1 MLPNSFGIRDS
12 DLIFLESAL
21 QSHSD
26 IIPYARKLQTT
37 NVPRLGTE
45 GTILH
50 QISEGWAGGSITPQH
65 HLIASALCCFNNL
78 DYLFDLFESSQKQGS
93 LQPPIWAIASISR
106 SVLVSASR
114 ILFVLL
120 PDDNSVRQTN
130 LRKIHNSNLGSQ
142 ELFHEAA
149 QDFEVMANLRD
160 TLEKPN
166 DVPGTKISDTKMT
179 DAAVDYLLNNVYRID
194 ESHSKLFTE
203 GVKWMWN
210 TWSGLAHGLEWPTR
224 SPNTDKGYG
233 YEVIPGIYATDFFV
247 LSMLT
252 LTAIIECYEAF
263 FGEQDVETD
272 S

>member
-114 ILFVLL
+114 ILYVLL

-130 LRKIHNSNLGSQ
+130 IRKIHKSNLGSQ

-149 QDFEVMANLRD
+149 QDFEVMLNPNDL
-160 TLEKPN
+160 LEKPN
-166 DVPGTKISDTKMT
+166 DLPGTKISDTRLT
-179 DAAVDYLLNNVYRID
+179 DAAVTYVLENVYRINPL
-194 ESHSKLFTE
+194 EETMFTE
-203 GVKWMWN
+203 SVKWMWN

-224 SPNTDKGYG
+224 LPNTDKGYG